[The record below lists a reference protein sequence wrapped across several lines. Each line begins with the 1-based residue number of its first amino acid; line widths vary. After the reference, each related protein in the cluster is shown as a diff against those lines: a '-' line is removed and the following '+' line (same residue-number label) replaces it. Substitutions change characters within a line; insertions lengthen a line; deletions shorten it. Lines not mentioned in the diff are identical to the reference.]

1 MDSQRFGKLRS
12 WHEDRG
18 FGVVQG
24 SVSHLQRYFLH
35 VTQILEGPVSPKV
48 GDGVYF
54 EIIPS
59 RKPGGLP
66 QAISA
71 RVVSAAPIS
80 TEVQ

>member
-1 MDSQRFGKLRS
+1 MDSQRFGTLRS

-48 GDGVYF
+48 GDAVYF
-54 EIIPS
+54 DVAPS

-66 QAISA
+66 QAINA
-71 RVVSAAPIS
+71 KVVGAGVNAGG
-80 TEVQ
+80 VQ

>member
-1 MDSQRFGKLRS
+1 MDSQRFGTLRS

-35 VTQILEGPVSPKV
+35 ITQILEGPVPPKA
-48 GDGVYF
+48 GDMVYF
-54 EIIPS
+54 DVTPS

-66 QAISA
+66 QAINA
-71 RVVSAAPIS
+71 RVVAAPVAA
-80 TEVQ
+80 EVSR